1 MDRCLA
7 RLMIVAWFVVTAT
20 PLFAENRPLKVF
32 VLAGQSNMQGHAHV
46 RTLEAMRLTPEGRA
60 WADKLE
66 NSDGK
71 VREYDDVVIS
81 YLSSDGIKQGVLSS
95 GYGADESKFG
105 PELAFGI
112 TVAEQLNEP
121 VLLIKTAWGGKSLH
135 TDFRPPSSEAYEFSD
150 DQLEQMRKQSKDVE
164 ALKKEKIESS
174 GVYYRSMIEHVKRV
188 LADIENVHPAYD
200 ANVGYELAGFV
211 WFQGWNDMVDSGTYP
226 NRSEKGGYDQY
237 SQLLEIMIK
246 DLRKDLSAPKLPV
259 VVGVLGVGG
268 PVAKYSEAQRRYSK
282 IHQGFRDAM
291 AAPAKLPEFEGNV
304 ANVLTEDCWDLE
316 LSELRDREAD
326 LKQKVRELVSA
337 GEVKKEDQAAKERQ
351 LLAEAFSERER
362 TLLEKG
368 ASNLEFHYLGSAKIM
383 TCIGNA
389 FAEAMLGLLPQHQ

>member
-1 MDRCLA
+1 MTRCLA
-7 RLMIVAWFVVTAT
+7 HLLMVAWFVGVAT
-20 PLFAENRPLKVF
+20 PLIAADRPLKVF

-60 WADKLE
+60 WAEKVE
-66 NSDGK
+66 NPDGK
-71 VREYDDVVIS
+71 PREYDDVVIS
-81 YLSSDGIKQGVLSS
+81 YLSTDGVKQGVLSS
-95 GYGADESKFG
+95 GYGADGNKFG

-112 TVAEQLNEP
+112 TVAGRLNEP
-121 VLLIKTAWGGKSLH
+121 ILLIKTAWGGKSLH
-135 TDFRPPSSEAYEFSD
+135 TDFRPPSSEPYAFSD

-164 ALKKEKIESS
+164 ALKREKIESS
-174 GVYYRSMIEHVKRV
+174 GVYYRAMIEHVKRV

-226 NRSEKGGYDQY
+226 NRSETGGYDQY
-237 SQLLEIMIK
+237 SELLETMIK
-246 DLRKDLSAPKLPV
+246 DLRKDLSEPNLPV

-291 AAPAKLPEFEGNV
+291 AAPGKLPEFKGNV
-304 ANVLTEDCWDLE
+304 ANVFTEDCWDLE
-316 LSELRDREAD
+316 LSALRDREAE
-326 LKQKVRELVSA
+326 LKQKVRELVTK
-337 GEVKKEDQAAKERQ
+337 GEVAKESQSAMERQ
-351 LLAEAFSERER
+351 LLAETFTERER
-362 TLLEKG
+362 LLLEKG

-389 FAEAMLGLLPQHQ
+389 FGKAMLDLLAQ